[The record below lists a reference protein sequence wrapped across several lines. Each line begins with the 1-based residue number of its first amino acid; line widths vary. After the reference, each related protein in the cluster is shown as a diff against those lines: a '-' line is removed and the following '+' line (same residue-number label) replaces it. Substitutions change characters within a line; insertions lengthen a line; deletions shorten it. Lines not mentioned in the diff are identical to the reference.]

1 MENGKLNTGAG
12 EASDVGPSSARADDL
27 YNHIGKHISFKVE
40 GKSVEGT
47 FEGYEESEGIETK
60 ALRVKTDSAEDD
72 VVIVGVNSDAV
83 IFIDD
88 DK

>member
-1 MENGKLNTGAG
+1 M
-12 EASDVGPSSARADDL
+12 
-27 YNHIGKHISFKVE
+27 
-40 GKSVEGT
+40 EGT

-60 ALRVKTDSAEDD
+60 TLRVKTDGAEDD

-83 IFIDD
+83 ILIDD

>member
-1 MENGKLNTGAG
+1 MENEKLNTGAG

-27 YNHIGKHISFKVE
+27 YSHIGKHISFQVE

-60 ALRVKTDSAEDD
+60 TLRVKTDGAEDD

-83 IFIDD
+83 ILIDD

>member
-1 MENGKLNTGAG
+1 MSNENSSTGAG
-12 EASDVGPSSARADDL
+12 EASDIGPSSARADDL
-27 YNHIGKHISFKVE
+27 YNHIGKHISFQVE

-60 ALRVKTDSAEDD
+60 ALRVKTDGTEDD

-83 IFIDD
+83 ILIDD